1 MVFLPWPAEPH
12 LMSEDT
18 PMDIQ
23 ESTDDRV
30 ATLCRGVAHPHRI
43 AILRGIQ
50 QDHPLTAVA
59 DALDLSRS
67 GVQTHV
73 DTLVDTD
80 LVVRTGD
87 QQDPYHVTVRGELV
101 LQLVAQVQPAVQRIE
116 DARQTAE
123 NQAADELGDA
133 PLPDT
138 ERDRAINRRT
148 WELVEAALADEDWVF
163 SPS

>member
-1 MVFLPWPAEPH
+1 MSDDAPPDVQQALDEQIAE
-12 LMSEDT
+12 
-18 PMDIQ
+18 
-23 ESTDDRV
+23 
-30 ATLCRGVAHPHRI
+30 LCRGIAHTHRI
-43 AILRGIQ
+43 AILRGIR
-50 QDHPLTAVA
+50 QDHALTAVA

-73 DTLVDTD
+73 DTLVDTG

-87 QQDPYHVTVRGELV
+87 QQDPYYVTVRGELA

-123 NQAADELGDA
+123 DQAADELGDT
-133 PLPDT
+133 PLPEA

-148 WELVEAALADEDWVF
+148 WELVEAALADEDWAF